1 MPSALE
7 IILVAL
13 VVALFFGAS
22 RVLGASGLSVS
33 MRELG
38 RAAGR
43 ATRGA
48 AAPADRP
55 AGTSQPVLAAPP
67 RPPAAG

>member
-1 MPSALE
+1 MPSVLE

-22 RVLGASGLSVS
+22 RVFGASGLTVS

-48 AAPADRP
+48 AAPAAGP
-55 AGTSQPVLAAPP
+55 AGKSLPALAAPP